1 MNTSSIALLQPD
13 LVERVHR
20 ITKSKGTTV
29 KDFVN
34 QAVREHLEQLEDQ
47 KLKAEIQ
54 AFEHMHP
61 QLAKQYLGQFVAVHE
76 GQIIDT
82 DVDFEALFLRLEKR
96 LGDVPVLIRLVSAEP
111 TPELRA
117 PGPRLE
123 RSVG

>member
-1 MNTSSIALLQPD
+1 MNTSSIALQPD
-13 LVERVHR
+13 LVERIHR
-20 ITKSKGTTV
+20 ITKSKGSTV

-54 AFEHMHP
+54 AFERMHP
-61 QLAKQYLGQFVAVHE
+61 QLVKQYLGQFVAVHE
-76 GQIIDT
+76 GQIVDA

-96 LGDVPVLIRLVSAEP
+96 LGDVPVLIRPVSVEP

-123 RSVG
+123 RSAG

>member
-1 MNTSSIALLQPD
+1 MNPSSIALQPD

-34 QAVREHLEQLEDQ
+34 QAVRERLEQLEDQ
-47 KLKAEIQ
+47 KLKAEVQ
-54 AFEHMHP
+54 AFERMHP
-61 QLAKQYLGQFVAVHE
+61 QLVKQYLGQFVAVHG
-76 GQIIDT
+76 GQIVDT

-96 LGDVPVLIRLVSAEP
+96 LGDVPVLIRPVSVEP
-111 TPELRA
+111 APELRA

-123 RSVG
+123 RSAG

>member
-1 MNTSSIALLQPD
+1 MNTSSIALQPD

-20 ITKSKGTTV
+20 ITKSKGATV

-34 QAVREHLEQLEDQ
+34 QAVRERLEQLEDQ

-54 AFEHMHP
+54 AFERMHP
-61 QLAKQYLGQFVAVHE
+61 QLVKQYLGQFVAVHE
-76 GQIIDT
+76 GQIVDA

-96 LGDVPVLIRLVSAEP
+96 LGDVPVLIRPVSVEP

-123 RSVG
+123 RSAG

>member
-1 MNTSSIALLQPD
+1 MNPSSIALQPD

-34 QAVREHLEQLEDQ
+34 QAVRERLEQLEDQ
-47 KLKAEIQ
+47 KLKAEVQ
-54 AFEHMHP
+54 AFERMHP
-61 QLAKQYLGQFVAVHE
+61 QLVKQYLGQFVAVHE
-76 GQIIDT
+76 GQIVDA

-96 LGDVPVLIRLVSAEP
+96 LGDVPVLIRPVSVEP

-123 RSVG
+123 RSAG

>member
-1 MNTSSIALLQPD
+1 MNTSSIALQPD

-34 QAVREHLEQLEDQ
+34 QAVRERLEQLEDQ

-54 AFEHMHP
+54 AFERMHP
-61 QLAKQYLGQFVAVHE
+61 QLVKQYLGQFVAVHE
-76 GQIIDT
+76 GQIVDA

-96 LGDVPVLIRLVSAEP
+96 LGDVPVLIRPVSVEP

-123 RSVG
+123 RSAG

>member
-1 MNTSSIALLQPD
+1 MNTSSIALQPD
-13 LVERVHR
+13 LAERVHR

-34 QAVREHLEQLEDQ
+34 QAVRERLEQLEDQ
-47 KLKAEIQ
+47 KLKAEVQ
-54 AFEHMHP
+54 AFERMHP
-61 QLAKQYLGQFVAVHE
+61 QLVKQYLGQFVAVHE
-76 GQIIDT
+76 GQIVDA

-96 LGDVPVLIRLVSAEP
+96 LGDVPVLIRPVSVEP

-123 RSVG
+123 RSAG

>member
-1 MNTSSIALLQPD
+1 MNTSSIALQPD

-47 KLKAEIQ
+47 KLKAEVQ
-54 AFEHMHP
+54 AFERMHP
-61 QLAKQYLGQFVAVHE
+61 QLVKQYLGQFVAVHE
-76 GQIIDT
+76 GQIVDA

-96 LGDVPVLIRLVSAEP
+96 LGDVPVLIRPVSVEP

-123 RSVG
+123 RSAG

>member
-1 MNTSSIALLQPD
+1 MNTSSIALQPD

-20 ITKSKGTTV
+20 ITKSKGATV

-47 KLKAEIQ
+47 KLKAEVQ
-54 AFEHMHP
+54 AFERMHP
-61 QLAKQYLGQFVAVHE
+61 QLVKQYLGQIVAVHE
-76 GQIIDT
+76 GQIVDA

-96 LGDVPVLIRLVSAEP
+96 LGDVPVLIRPVSVEP
-111 TPELRA
+111 APELRA

-123 RSVG
+123 RSAG

>member
-1 MNTSSIALLQPD
+1 MNTSSIALQPD

-47 KLKAEIQ
+47 KLKAEVQ
-54 AFEHMHP
+54 AFERMHP
-61 QLAKQYLGQFVAVHE
+61 QLVKQYLGQFVAVHE
-76 GQIIDT
+76 GQIVDA
-82 DVDFEALFLRLEKR
+82 DVDFETLFLRVEKR
-96 LGDVPVLIRLVSAEP
+96 LGDVPVLIRPVSVEP

-123 RSVG
+123 RSAG

>member
-1 MNTSSIALLQPD
+1 MNTSSIALQPD

-47 KLKAEIQ
+47 KLKAEVQ
-54 AFEHMHP
+54 AFERMHP
-61 QLAKQYLGQFVAVHE
+61 QLVKQYLGQFVAVHE
-76 GQIIDT
+76 GQIVDA

-96 LGDVPVLIRLVSAEP
+96 LGDVPVLIRPVSVEP
-111 TPELRA
+111 ASELRA

-123 RSVG
+123 RSAG

>member
-1 MNTSSIALLQPD
+1 MNTSSIALQPD

-20 ITKSKGTTV
+20 ITKSKGSTV

-54 AFEHMHP
+54 AFERMHP
-61 QLAKQYLGQFVAVHE
+61 QLVKQYLGQFVAVHE
-76 GQIIDT
+76 GQIVDA

-96 LGDVPVLIRLVSAEP
+96 LGDVPVLIRPVSVEP
-111 TPELRA
+111 PPELRA

-123 RSVG
+123 RSAG

>member
-1 MNTSSIALLQPD
+1 MNTSSIALQPD

-20 ITKSKGTTV
+20 ITKSKGATV

-47 KLKAEIQ
+47 KFKAEVQ
-54 AFEHMHP
+54 AFERMHP
-61 QLAKQYLGQFVAVHE
+61 QLVKQYLGQFVAVHE
-76 GQIIDT
+76 GQIVDA

-96 LGDVPVLIRLVSAEP
+96 LGDVPVLIRPVSVEP

-123 RSVG
+123 QSAG

>member
-1 MNTSSIALLQPD
+1 MNTSSIALQPD

-20 ITKSKGTTV
+20 ITKSKGATV

-47 KLKAEIQ
+47 KLKAEVQ
-54 AFEHMHP
+54 AFERMHP
-61 QLAKQYLGQFVAVHE
+61 QLVKQYLGQFVAVHE
-76 GQIIDT
+76 GQIVDA

-96 LGDVPVLIRLVSAEP
+96 LGDVPVLIRPVSVEP
-111 TPELRA
+111 APELRA

-123 RSVG
+123 RSAG

>member
-1 MNTSSIALLQPD
+1 MNTSSIALQPD

-20 ITKSKGTTV
+20 ITKSKGDTV

-34 QAVREHLEQLEDQ
+34 QAVRERLEQLEDQ
-47 KLKAEIQ
+47 ELKDEVQ
-54 AFEHMHP
+54 AFERMHP
-61 QLAKQYLGQFVAVHE
+61 QLVKQYLGQFVAVHE
-76 GQIIDT
+76 GQIVDA

-96 LGDVPVLIRLVSAEP
+96 LGDVPVLIRPVSVEP

-123 RSVG
+123 RSAG